1 MSHFSSVVYFQCW
14 TLSESRWKGGGR
26 WRRRES
32 GLDWK
37 GDVEWRMGFP
47 DSLFPTAHANALS
60 LIFLTFCDFFFFLLP
75 IVHSFTLSHSRALTH
90 TSQIRSAAPGAS
102 FSRPRNQTVKQS
114 CPYSR
119 SWHIPSCVLYFWAQ
133 IPLTVLVCV
142 CVQLTLRNSLQPL
155 GLYRSMFAWCC
166 IQAKQGPLGLLY
178 VCVSMAFLCVTSN
191 KWDAFVFGLLC
202 LVPVL
207 SCTPCMFISC
217 QF

>member
-1 MSHFSSVVYFQCW
+1 MERGREMEKKREWIRLEGRCRVEDGISRQFVPNCPCTRLFSYF
-14 TLSESRWKGGGR
+14 T
-26 WRRRES
+26 
-32 GLDWK
+32 
-37 GDVEWRMGFP
+37 
-47 DSLFPTAHANALS
+47 

-155 GLYRSMFAWCC
+155 GLYQSMFAWCC